1 LEKRVCSTKGNSKF
15 VSNDFI
21 KDMKPS
27 ITIIGAGISGLS
39 VGLHLHREGFSVKI
53 IEASDRAGGR
63 IKTDSVDGFRL
74 DRGFQVLLTSYP
86 EAKCS
91 WIIKHYN

>member
-1 LEKRVCSTKGNSKF
+1 VFDENSKF

-39 VGLHLHREGFSVKI
+39 VGLHFEKI
-53 IEASDRAGGR
+53 IDIVTGLEIYSEND
-63 IKTDSVDGFRL
+63 
-74 DRGFQVLLTSYP
+74 
-86 EAKCS
+86 
-91 WIIKHYN
+91 

>member
-1 LEKRVCSTKGNSKF
+1 
-15 VSNDFI
+15 
-21 KDMKPS
+21 MKPS

-39 VGLHLHREGFSVKI
+39 VGLHLHRGLSVKI

-63 IKTDSVDGFRL
+63 IKTDSVKIQI

-86 EAKCS
+86 EAQMLLDYKG
-91 WIIKHYN
+91 ITT